1 MVFNRLYR
9 KILLS
14 KIPSQKNIHFKMNEI
29 FNAALKY
36 HDLGFN
42 LTYINPKKND
52 PLKKKIYKAPTNNR
66 QKLKKKKQEFDEL
79 ISFDWKNWE
88 QYLAIKN

>member
-1 MVFNRLYR
+1 
-9 KILLS
+9 
-14 KIPSQKNIHFKMNEI
+14 MNEI

-66 QKLKKKKQEFDEL
+66 QKLKKKKQEFPAANNL
-79 ISFDWKNWE
+79 SSTIISIPLWPEMNNSILDRIINE
-88 QYLAIKN
+88 IKNFFDENIK